1 VVVDPILTKYL
12 RPHQREGVQF
22 LYNCI
27 TGQGGFKGNGA
38 ILADEMYARHSSVV
52 ESRACATS
60 SELTSS
66 MAWVGSR
73 YVLAYTTS
81 RGLGKTLQSVTLL
94 WTVLRQGTDGSPM
107 VKKAMIIAPSS
118 LVKVRNQ
125 SHLNAE
131 AQLSASTHTRTHGA
145 YSVCSQPSSFI
156 DLHRTGIWK
165 YTSGWARTA

>member
-1 VVVDPILTKYL
+1 MVVDPILTKYL

-66 MAWVGSR
+66 MAWVGW
-73 YVLAYTTS
+73 
-81 RGLGKTLQSVTLL
+81 RGMCLRILL
-94 WTVLRQGTDGSPM
+94 PGAWVKHCNPSPCCGPYY
-107 VKKAMIIAPSS
+107 A
-118 LVKVRNQ
+118 KV
-125 SHLNAE
+125 
-131 AQLSASTHTRTHGA
+131 
-145 YSVCSQPSSFI
+145 
-156 DLHRTGIWK
+156 
-165 YTSGWARTA
+165 